1 MIIKMRKNI
10 ILINFFLALGLFGTV
25 GCSETSTDLA
35 ESQAPGGDAN
45 QATVLGSNQE
55 GLEDVD
61 LSVFPLSVD
70 PDQDNVPDVK
80 FKDEVALDNCIG
92 VFNPDQKDS
101 DGDGIGDLCEK

>member
-35 ESQAPGGDAN
+35 ESQAPGR
-45 QATVLGSNQE
+45 TSNLSPTADTPSEELQ
-55 GLEDVD
+55 DID
-61 LSVFPLSVD
+61 LSVLPLSVD

-80 FKDEVALDNCIG
+80 FKDEVALDNCAG
-92 VFNPDQKDS
+92 FFNPDQKDS
-101 DGDGIGDLCEK
+101 NGNGIGDACDK

>member
-10 ILINFFLALGLFGTV
+10 ILINFFLAFGPLALGLFGMV

-35 ESQAPGGDAN
+35 ESQAPGGN
-45 QATVLGSNQE
+45 E
-55 GLEDVD
+55 GFEDVD
-61 LSVFPLSVD
+61 LSVLPLSVD

-80 FKDEVALDNCIG
+80 FKDEIAMDNCAG